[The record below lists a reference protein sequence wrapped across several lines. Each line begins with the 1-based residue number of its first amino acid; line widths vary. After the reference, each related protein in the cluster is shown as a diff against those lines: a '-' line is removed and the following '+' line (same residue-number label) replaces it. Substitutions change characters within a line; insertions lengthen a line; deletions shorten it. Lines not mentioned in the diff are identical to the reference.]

1 LPVLIVKFEV
11 PRGIRDLEADEFDEI
26 NYIREKFIEASRL
39 FNFRLMEPAPL
50 EMLGTLEAKA
60 GPSISNEIYSLID
73 KGGRSIGLRFDLTIG
88 LTRFVAA
95 RRDLRTPVKIA
106 AFGGVWRYD
115 EPQSGRYRYF
125 HQCDIEI
132 YGSQKLEAD
141 AEVVEFV
148 HIFLKKLGLDVVI
161 EINHLQLIEDFIQ
174 QTLGIFDEQII
185 AEVFRMMDK
194 IPKRGPDVLLREY
207 RGKINSSTLKKLI
220 DFSSIKGNIQDVCTE
235 GHLTDLENWNTIAE
249 LMDALRSRHIKN
261 ARINLGIV
269 RGLDYYSGMVFEVH
283 DPKTNVGALVGGGRY
298 DKLTDIFG
306 RKELGATGAAG
317 GVERIIIALRQ
328 HNISKRYHKFLV
340 YVAFASDDTK
350 GKAIEIVS
358 SLRNSGFITDYDI
371 QGRPLRKQLDDASA
385 KKASVTVI
393 VAPKEI
399 DQGQVIIKSMIDR
412 TENIE
417 DLKNLKD
424 KLNDILVG
432 MNY

>member
-1 LPVLIVKFEV
+1 VKFEL

-26 NYIREKFIEASRL
+26 NYIREKFIEASRI

-106 AFGGVWRYD
+106 AFSGVWRYD

-132 YGSQKLEAD
+132 YGSRKIEAD
-141 AEVVEFV
+141 AEVIEFV
-148 HIFLKKLGLDVVI
+148 YIFLKKLGLDVLI
-161 EINHLQLIEDFIQ
+161 EVNHRQLIEDFIQ
-174 QTLGIFDEQII
+174 QTLGISDQHII
-185 AEVFRMMDK
+185 TEMFRIIDK
-194 IPKRGPDVLLREY
+194 VPHRGPEILLREY
-207 RGKINSSTLKKLI
+207 DGKINSSTLKKLL
-220 DFSSIKGNIQDVCTE
+220 DFSSIKGDIQDVCRK
-235 GHLTDLENWNTIAE
+235 GHLTDLGNWNTIAE
-249 LMDALRSRHIKN
+249 LMDALKSRDIKN

-269 RGLDYYSGMVFEVH
+269 RGLDYYSGIVFEAY

-298 DKLTDIFG
+298 DKLMDTFG

-317 GVERIIIALRQ
+317 GVERILMALRQ
-328 HNISKRYHKFLV
+328 HNISKRYSKFLV

-350 GKAIEIVS
+350 EKAIEMVS

-371 QGRPLRKQLDDASA
+371 QERPLRKQLDDASA
-385 KKASVTVI
+385 KKVSVMVI

-399 DQGQVIIKSMIDR
+399 GQGQVIIRSMIDG
-412 TENIE
+412 TENKE
-417 DLKNLKD
+417 NLENLKD
-424 KLNDILVG
+424 KLNCLRTA
-432 MNY
+432 MNH